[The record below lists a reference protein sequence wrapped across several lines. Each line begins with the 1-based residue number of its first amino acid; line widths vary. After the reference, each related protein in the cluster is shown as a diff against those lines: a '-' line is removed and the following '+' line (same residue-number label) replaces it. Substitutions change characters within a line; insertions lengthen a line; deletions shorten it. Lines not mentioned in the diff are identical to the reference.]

1 MYIFYTTHMDF
12 MKLFLFNMV
21 VYSIFLN
28 PLIGEEYDE
37 NTLYA
42 FSSLNTYLNQ
52 ELSEKSYLS
61 IPFEDED
68 IESLWSR
75 AEEND
80 ALGEV
85 SKAKYY
91 SDKKDFYAALKHL
104 NHAWNHQ
111 LDHIYAHEN
120 PFLNKNIKS
129 KITPYLIPETHPK
142 KVILDNIFST
152 TRVTSNLETL
162 EQAGFQITHI
172 KDSSFII
179 VAKHP
184 SLKNYLFK
192 LYLDSDSRTR
202 LNKPSWQWLVDR
214 CRGAQ
219 IIRTLIKKK
228 KIKHFVVPKKWLYI
242 LPPIPAQGTQHLLV
256 LLAEDMRLVSKSE
269 TKEAWKTVVTPEHLD
284 ELYCILSHG
293 CGSNFLSSN
302 VPYTQDGKFTF
313 IDTEYPH
320 RKINL
325 EKIKLYIDPQLH
337 EYWDNL
343 VKTGN
348 KRK

>member
-1 MYIFYTTHMDF
+1 
-12 MKLFLFNMV
+12 V
-21 VYSIFLN
+21 
-28 PLIGEEYDE
+28 
-37 NTLYA
+37 
-42 FSSLNTYLNQ
+42 
-52 ELSEKSYLS
+52 
-61 IPFEDED
+61 
-68 IESLWSR
+68 
-75 AEEND
+75 
-80 ALGEV
+80 
-85 SKAKYY
+85 
-91 SDKKDFYAALKHL
+91 
-104 NHAWNHQ
+104 
-111 LDHIYAHEN
+111 HI
-120 PFLNKNIKS
+120 LNKNIKS